1 MDYKTKLK
9 LIEQATGELKPFLFK
24 QSVAFIVTDGKG
36 SATMASGTLVS
47 IGERLFI
54 ATASHAVPELARGET
69 YTFVG
74 EQYDS
79 GILQAPIL
87 NTGKRMD
94 NLPDVGYLELA
105 TNTAL
110 EYLKETACPLN
121 RLAISGVGRPSRPTM
136 LIGNPSEYVKGKEG
150 LEDGTS
156 GLVPTMLGYFAI
168 PLMESEWL
176 GDVES
181 DPAIHI
187 FLEYPDTPANQF
199 GSDETIMLPDP
210 AGMSGGGLWDYGFE
224 DTTVWTKES
233 AKLIGIQ
240 SGWYDDLRYTV
251 VVQIVHWLRLV
262 YSNYQDL
269 RPIMEAHFPELSTN
283 NGDRAIVAAP

>member
-1 MDYKTKLK
+1 MNYETKRNIIGYATEELK
-9 LIEQATGELKPFLFK
+9 LFLFK
-24 QSVAFIVTDGKG
+24 QSVAFIVTEANGNV
-36 SATMASGTLVS
+36 TLASGTLVS

-54 ATASHAVPELARGET
+54 ATASHAVPEITPGET

-74 EQYDS
+74 EQHGS
-79 GILQAPIL
+79 RILQAPIL
-87 NTGKRMD
+87 DTGKRAG
-94 NLPDVGYLELA
+94 NCPDVGYLELA

-110 EYLKETACPLN
+110 EHIKETACPLN
-121 RLAISGVGRPSRPTM
+121 RLAIRGVGRPSRPTM
-136 LIGNPSEYVKGKEG
+136 LIGNPSEYVKVKEG

-156 GLVPTMLGYFAI
+156 DLAPTMLGYFAI
-168 PLMESEWL
+168 PLMESDWP

-187 FLEYPDTPANQF
+187 FLEYPNTPANQF

-210 AGMSGGGLWDYGFE
+210 TGMSGGGLWDYGFE
-224 DTTVWTKES
+224 DAAVWTKES

-251 VVQIVHWLRLV
+251 VVQIIHWLRLI
-262 YSNYQDL
+262 YSDYPDL
-269 RPIMEAHFPELSTN
+269 RPILEENFSGLSDN
-283 NGDRAIVAAP
+283 